1 MIDSTSPRRLHP
13 TSADPATSPN
23 WRTRPAGTNHDSHQL
38 GEVAASRPLDPP
50 TPRSYPRARSQ
61 PTVIHTRSGKWLHH
75 APLDLATSPKWPRA
89 HPEPTTIH
97 TSSRKWWYHAS
108 ADPATSPN
116 WPRARPEPTTIHTSS
131 ARWRH
136 HAPLDPATSP
146 NWPRAR
152 PEPTMIHTSSR
163 KWRHPTP
170 ADPTTSPKWPRARPE
185 PTMIH
190 TSTGKWRH
198 HAPADPTTSPKWRA
212 CPNGTDRESRQR
224 CADGQAGV
232 VTQPGRGSRAVSQSC
247 GTPPGP
253 PTPVY
258 AATIPPTIAAVV
270 STSPPASTQTRIAAG

>member
-1 MIDSTSPRRLHP
+1 MIDSTSPRWLHP

-23 WRTRPAGTNHDSHQL
+23 WRTRPAGTDHDSHQL

-97 TSSRKWWYHAS
+97 TSSRKWWYHAP

-116 WPRARPEPTTIHTSS
+116 
-131 ARWRH
+131 
-136 HAPLDPATSP
+136 
-146 NWPRAR
+146 
-152 PEPTMIHTSSR
+152 
-163 KWRHPTP
+163 
-170 ADPTTSPKWPRARPE
+170 WPRARPE

-198 HAPADPTTSPKWRA
+198 HAPADPATSPKWRA

-224 CADGQAGV
+224 SAGGQAGV